1 MDDTRPGVPV
11 TVRIGQIKQPYGG
24 YLKGTDFVK
33 TKLGPGIEELY
44 PDENIPPQIIGAVV
58 DYLTKFMIGVPV
70 NRSFPSRQVT
80 KVIDKQLGND
90 NYYFDQ
96 AIKYEKTISKRGRT
110 NGLSNKSIITAIKLA
125 VLAFTPTYIES
136 MDPNEHTIENVR
148 TMVTRSL
155 NLFDKYGVGDIET
168 DLTFDG
174 GYTNVVSNGNLDFKT
189 DDTILDI
196 HVLKTERL
204 DKRYTLQVLM
214 YWILGLNSYEW
225 AIYPEIKYLAV
236 YNPRFNI
243 LYRIETSKISKD
255 TIKAVENDVLCL
267 SSGFAES
274 IYPYLRDVKPITS
287 AEDITCT
294 KYKK

>member
-11 TVRIGQIKQPYGG
+11 TVRIRQIKQPYGG

-44 PDENIPPQIIGAVV
+44 PDENISPSTMGDVV
-58 DYLTKFMIGVPV
+58 DHLTKFMIGVPV
-70 NRSFPSRQVT
+70 DRAFHFRR
-80 KVIDKQLGND
+80 DKQPDNND
-90 NYYFDQ
+90 NYYFNQ
-96 AIKYEKTISKRGRT
+96 AVKYENTISKRGRT
-110 NGLSNKSIITAIKLA
+110 NGLSNKSIIAAIKLTILVFSA
-125 VLAFTPTYIES
+125 TEIES

-155 NLFDKYGVGDIET
+155 NLLDKYKADDIET

-174 GYTNVVSNGNLDFKT
+174 GYTNVVSYGNSDFKT

-196 HVLKTERL
+196 HVLKSERL
-204 DKRYTLQVLM
+204 DKRYTLQILM
-214 YWILGLNSYEW
+214 YWILGWYSYEW

-243 LYRIETSKISKD
+243 LYRLETSKISKD
-255 TIKAVENDVLCL
+255 TIKAVENDVLCI
-267 SSGFAES
+267 SSGFIEPAN
-274 IYPYLRDVKPITS
+274 PYLRNVKTITS